1 MVFWA
6 ADEWDKRKERRNA
19 ERKQEL
25 ADAEDKGRKLA
36 LDAVRKRLELNPSA
50 DPIDVIRQVEEA
62 TRDSLW
68 SEPASADGTRR
79 EE

>member
-6 ADEWDKRKERRNA
+6 ADEWDKRKERRKA

-25 ADAEDKGRKLA
+25 ADAEDKGRKSA
-36 LDAVRKRLELNPSA
+36 LDAVRKHLELNPGT
-50 DPIDVIRQVEEA
+50 DPIEVIRQVEEA
-62 TRDSLW
+62 TRDSQW

-79 EE
+79 GE